1 MKDGEK
7 KAITLTVHWDSL
19 LERTVASF
27 LGGLLAGGVLYT
39 LIQVF

>member
-1 MKDGEK
+1 MKDDKRVLRLE
-7 KAITLTVHWDSL
+7 IHWDSL
-19 LERTVASF
+19 LERTLASF